1 MKRTELYK
9 IALDTYGMN
18 AQDLVAVEEM
28 SELSKVILKSKRS
41 EMNTEELIDE
51 ISDVEI
57 MLEQLKQNY
66 NVAEQ
71 VKARKRYKK
80 RRLEKRVIK
89 KSEFAD
95 TYQTWREVNL
105 TT

>member
-1 MKRTELYK
+1 MLFRSVSQSRYRG
-9 IALDTYGMN
+9 IN

-80 RRLEKRVIK
+80 RRLEKRI
-89 KSEFAD
+89 A
-95 TYQTWREVNL
+95 
-105 TT
+105 

>member
-1 MKRTELYK
+1 MKRTVLYQK
-9 IALDTYGMN
+9 ALNAYGIT

-28 SELSKVILKSKRS
+28 TELSKVILKSKRG
-41 EMNTEELIDE
+41 EMNTQELIDE

-80 RRLEKRVIK
+80 KRLEKRVIK
-89 KSEFAD
+89 KDEFAD
-95 TYQTWREVNL
+95 TYQTWKEVNL

>member
-9 IALDTYGMN
+9 RVVNTYGIT

-28 SELSKVILKSKRS
+28 TELSKVILKSKRG
-41 EMNTEELIDE
+41 EMNTQELIDE

-80 RRLEKRVIK
+80 KIYHSKLI
-89 KSEFAD
+89 SGILNSAAF
-95 TYQTWREVNL
+95 L
-105 TT
+105 